1 VRARLASPRARGS
14 PPPPSSLI
22 GAGLSGSLPA
32 SLGNLS
38 SLTSVDLEQNFLTG
52 ALPSSVGSLA
62 ALRSLNLVSNAL
74 SGTLPAQFASLAALT
89 SLYLANS
96 GLCGSVPGAVQP
108 IDGAL
113 PTCPPPTFTCNAA
126 TNDPAICAA
135 LGQFYTSTS
144 GEAWGSNKGWV
155 NASQGGACAR
165 P

>member
-74 SGTLPAQFASLAALT
+74 SGTLPAQFASLVALT

-113 PTCPPPTFTCNAA
+113 PACPPPTFTCNAA